1 MEKVPAVPKVKREPR
16 QLRDIRGPS
25 REATD
30 FTQGQYGI
38 LVSGTEPRAWRGGS
52 PEGQAAA
59 FGRLGQEVGR
69 VEEAGEPR
77 LVLSPLVGGENSKQT
92 SNQRG
97 PVPNWLQKGWTERA
111 ASVRRC
117 LSFPSKGIRNVT
129 LSLNR
134 KSSSETS
141 LVRPFLCQNRTGRGG
156 RRRLLAQG
164 RAGEPLSPSPH

>member
-1 MEKVPAVPKVKREPR
+1 MHPPAGITFPEKPKLKFMEKVPAVPKVKREPR

-52 PEGQAAA
+52 LEGLAAG
-59 FGRLGQEVGR
+59 FGQEVGR
-69 VEEAGEPR
+69 VEEAGEPH
-77 LVLSPLVGGENSKQT
+77 LMLSSLVGGENSKQA

-97 PVPNWLQKGWTERA
+97 PVPNWLQKSWIEQAT
-111 ASVRRC
+111 SVRRC
-117 LSFPSKGIRNVT
+117 LSFPSRGIRNVT

-141 LVRPFLCQNRTGRGG
+141 LVTW
-156 RRRLLAQG
+156 
-164 RAGEPLSPSPH
+164 